1 MGEVKPADE
10 LAAFRK
16 GWRAA
21 CTKVA
26 DGLRND
32 APRYADF
39 DPVVGEL
46 LRDLAAEIVE
56 LAPPKTL
63 TVVDEKGG
71 RLL

>member
-1 MGEVKPADE
+1 MNAD
-10 LAAFRK
+10 FRK

-21 CTKVA
+21 CAAVA
-26 DGLRND
+26 KGLRND

-46 LRDLAAEIVE
+46 LRDLAGEIE
-56 LAPPKTL
+56 EMPPPKTM
-63 TVVDEKGG
+63 TVVDENGG